1 MQDNMDWKLNTSLC
15 TAVSFPQ
22 TKWGG
27 GGGGFKRPKKV
38 RLNKKIV
45 IYNCT
50 AKTIPTANKVFVP

>member
-1 MQDNMDWKLNTSLC
+1 MQDNMDWKLNTNLC

-22 TKWGG
+22 TKWEENC
-27 GGGGFKRPKKV
+27 KRPKKV
-38 RLNKKIV
+38 RLNKKIF

>member
-1 MQDNMDWKLNTSLC
+1 MQDNMDWKRNTNLC

-22 TKWGG
+22 TKWGESW
-27 GGGGFKRPKKV
+27 KRPKKV

>member
-1 MQDNMDWKLNTSLC
+1 MQDNMDWKLNTNLC

-38 RLNKKIV
+38 RLN
-45 IYNCT
+45 
-50 AKTIPTANKVFVP
+50 

>member
-27 GGGGFKRPKKV
+27 SCKRPKKV
-38 RLNKKIV
+38 RLNKKN
-45 IYNCT
+45 IYLQLHGEDDSNS
-50 AKTIPTANKVFVP
+50 K